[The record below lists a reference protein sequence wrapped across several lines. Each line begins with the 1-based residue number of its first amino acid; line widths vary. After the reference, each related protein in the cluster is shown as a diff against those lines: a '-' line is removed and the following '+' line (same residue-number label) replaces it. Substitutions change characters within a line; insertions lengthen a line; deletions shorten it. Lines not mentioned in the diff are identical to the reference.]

1 MENKWVKNFDLY
13 NSKIS
18 DIDYIEKAYAYL
30 FDTKNNISDKA
41 KQKEIS
47 ILLDKIN
54 EHRQKALE
62 LNKSIKTDE
71 LSLSDKINIETTEL
85 PVLRKNVNNIL
96 RQYKTSIDN
105 ENKTIDNPNISNEL
119 KKQADIR
126 KKENEII
133 NKKLSNYL
141 DIIPETKKEEVKEV
155 TTPVVDTTRQEK
167 ETNTPTTTQPVQ
179 NTQQQTWS
187 KLWRQFV
194 YDDKKNVLWFVSALK
209 DKDWKRIIRNAN
221 WVDDANKQI
230 KEWVIWYNAKLYN
243 SLSWEETT
251 DWVKQITKQQTD
263 LRNRLI
269 KDWFT
274 EAELN
279 ERWIY

>member
-13 NSKIS
+13 NSKTS

-47 ILLDKIN
+47 ILLDQIN

-71 LSLSDKINIETTEL
+71 ISLSDKINIETTEM
-85 PVLRKNVNNIL
+85 PDLRKNVNNIL

-126 KKENEII
+126 KKDNEII
-133 NKKLSNYL
+133 NKKLDNYL
-141 DIIPETKKEEVKEV
+141 DIIPETNNEEVKQV
-155 TTPVVDTTRQEK
+155 TTPVVDTTKQV
-167 ETNTPTTTQPVQ
+167 TGTTTTVPVD
-179 NTQQQTWS
+179 N
-187 KLWRQFV
+187 KHEYKWRQLIYDKENPTKIIWFNSKNTWEDV
-194 YDDKKNVLWFVSALK
+194 YLKKWETSQSKIDEWIKWYTDFKNKTKEYLNQFEWDEK
-209 DKDWKRIIRNAN
+209 DKAK
-221 WVDDANKQI
+221 KQI
-230 KEWVIWYNAKLYN
+230 EKKVFDPWTWFK
-243 SLSWEETT
+243 SW
-251 DWVKQITKQQTD
+251 DDILWD
-263 LRNRLI
+263 
-269 KDWFT
+269 
-274 EAELN
+274 
-279 ERWIY
+279 